1 MNSGITATRRSPYRT
16 FATAAGFA
24 VASASVPAMAQ
35 TTETTELDSLTVVG
49 EQNTG
54 YKTDTSASDKF
65 VKPLLDT
72 PQTVTTVPEKVI
84 EEQQA
89 LSLRQVLSNVS
100 GITFD
105 AGEGGGGSGD
115 KINIRGFSA
124 NANMKVDGLRDSSQN
139 NRTDMFNVERVEVVK
154 GPSSVFGG
162 AGTSGGVVN
171 MISKTPQQRDFV
183 EASTSVGTDNYHR
196 ATLDANQTLDGL
208 GTNSAFRLNLMAH
221 ENDKP
226 GRDKIEQERFGIAP
240 SLTVGLTDA
249 TRATLS
255 YEHQQDDNLLDY
267 GLPAKDGE
275 ILSGVDHEA
284 YYGWSNLDGE
294 DIKSDIATLT
304 LEHDFTAETRLEN
317 KTRYTHLDR
326 DTTVTAPHFKAN
338 NPAPGR
344 YTPNGP
350 QAYRRDVTTEMW
362 INQTHFSTAFE
373 TGSLKH
379 DLLVGAEFSREKYDR
394 LTSNYG
400 IGTDAH
406 PYPDNGYDISNPPG
420 RWNGD
425 TTYTSSGR
433 RAGPHEAKMDNQA
446 IYAFDTISF
455 NPQWDLSFG
464 LRHDWISGETIDGNG
479 ERTVTSDSEFSG
491 RAGVVYKPA
500 TNGRVYLAY
509 GTSFSPSAE
518 NLAVSGSLGR
528 GDGVEDMS
536 PEKSKTWELGTKWE
550 LMDGRLGLN
559 GALFR
564 VDKDNVRESDINGD
578 LRLAGEQRVQGV
590 EMGVTGE
597 LTDVWDVYANYT
609 YLDSETLESV
619 ATAQTNGRD
628 PEGHALGNTPEH
640 SFSMWTT
647 YDLSQK
653 LQVGYGAQYVGER
666 HVASDVAA
674 KIDDYWVHNAMM
686 AYRFNDQLSARL
698 NVDNLFDKEYAATV
712 RGRPGSANAVSAI
725 EPGDGRSGVLT
736 LDYRF

>member
-1 MNSGITATRRSPYRT
+1 MNSGITATRRSPYRA
-16 FATAAGFA
+16 FATAASFA
-24 VASASVPAMAQ
+24 VASTSMPAMAQ
-35 TTETTELDSLTVVG
+35 ATEATELDAVTVVG

-54 YKTDTSASDKF
+54 YKAEYSASDKF

-124 NANMKVDGLRDSSQN
+124 NANLKVDGLRDSSQN
-139 NRTDMFNVERVEVVK
+139 NRTDLFNVERVEVVK

-162 AGTSGGVVN
+162 AGTTGGVIN

-183 EASTSVGTDNYHR
+183 DASTGLGTDDYHR
-196 ATLDANQTLDGL
+196 VTLDANQTLEGL
-208 GTNSAFRLNLMAH
+208 GTNSAFRLNLMGH

-226 GRDKIEQERFGIAP
+226 GRDEINEERFGIAP
-240 SLTVGLTDA
+240 SLTVGLSDA

-255 YEHQQDDNLLDY
+255 YVHQKDDNLLDY

-275 ILSGVDHEA
+275 VLPGVDHEA
-284 YYGWSNLDGE
+284 FYGWSNLDGE
-294 DIKSDIATLT
+294 EIQSDIATLQI
-304 LEHDFTAETRLEN
+304 EHNFSGATRLEN
-317 KTRYTHLDR
+317 KTRYTQLDR
-326 DTTVTAPHFKAN
+326 DTTISAPHADMGGL
-338 NPAPGR
+338 APGR
-344 YTPNGP
+344 YKPAGP

-362 INQTHFSTAFE
+362 INQTQLSTSFN
-373 TGSLKH
+373 TGSLAH
-379 DLLVGAEFSREKYDR
+379 ELLVGAEFSRETYDR
-394 LTSNYG
+394 TASNLG
-400 IGTDAH
+400 LGSAEH
-406 PYPDNGYDISNPPG
+406 PYPDGGYDMGNPPG
-420 RWNGD
+420 HWDGG
-425 TTYTSSGR
+425 TTYTARG
-433 RAGPHEAKMDNQA
+433 ANEATLENQA
-446 IYAFDTISF
+446 IYAFDTVSL

-464 LRHDWISGETIDGNG
+464 LRHDWIDGEAVDKDDN
-479 ERTVTSDSEFSG
+479 ERTTTSDSEFSG
-491 RAGVVYKPA
+491 RTGVVYKPA

-518 NLAVSGSLGR
+518 NLATSGSLGR
-528 GDGVEDMS
+528 GNGADKLS

-550 LMDGRLGLN
+550 LMDGQLGLT

-564 VDKDNVRESDINGD
+564 VDKDNVREQDGNGD

-590 EMGVTGE
+590 ELGMTGE
-597 LTDVWDVYANYT
+597 LTDAWQLYANYT
-609 YLDSETLESV
+609 YLDSETLKSI
-619 ATAQTNGRD
+619 ASAQTNGRD

-640 SFSMWTT
+640 SVSLWST
-647 YDLSQK
+647 YDISQT
-653 LQVGYGAQYVGER
+653 LQVGYGTQYVGER

-674 KIDDYWVHNAMM
+674 KIDDYWLHNAML
-686 AYRFNDQLSARL
+686 AYRVTDNLSAQL
-698 NVDNLFDKEYAATV
+698 NVNNLFDEEYVSGV
-712 RGRPGSANAVSAI
+712 RPRPGTDSRGSAVEI
-725 EPGDGRSGVLT
+725 GDGRSGVLT